1 MPLLRLTTSRVLSA
15 IALLAT
21 AACADSPVGPL
32 ARGATAAAPLAATS
46 AGTTSADA
54 RVAVTTLKRRS
65 PLAQSV
71 TVSFTTTSAGGSYD
85 LPGTGLRVVVPAK
98 AVPSSPF
105 TITVTALPGSG
116 VAYNFEPHGTVF
128 RTPLTLSVE
137 LGATEYAMLQSQ
149 SGVEAGYFAST
160 ADINDGTGTALVSEL
175 RAVTANRAT
184 NRITFLVDHFS
195 GYMLSS
201 GRIR

>member
-116 VAYNFEPHGTVF
+116 VAYNFEPHGTVPVS
-128 RTPLTLSVE
+128 PLTLAVE
-137 LGATEYAMLQSQ
+137 MGATSYAALQSP
-149 SGVEAGYFAST
+149 SAVDAGYFAST
-160 ADINDGTGTALVSEL
+160 PGIDHRTGGAVVSEL
-175 RAVTANRAT
+175 RAVTADRST
-184 NRITFLVDHFS
+184 NRITFPVSHFS
-195 GYMLSS
+195 GCMLWS
-201 GRIR
+201 GRQ